1 MKKLVT
7 LLLTLTMLC
16 ACCARAET
24 NSALPFEETFEFSL
38 IEPLSQQE
46 EGNLI
51 DRTIEERLNVRINR
65 TLVPNAG
72 YEDKLNTLLASAQ
85 LPDLVQMRSMNDAWI
100 TQEAVIPLN
109 DLLEVY
115 GQDYLKAWEGV
126 ETYMYDQGDTI
137 YSMKRRDAFTYGY
150 SNAIRLDWLEKVGK
164 EMPTTIEEYTDVLR
178 AFKTED
184 PNGNGLQDE
193 IPYVAGTGALC
204 TFSAA
209 YGLKGNLYLEDGRIV
224 TQYHALYFEEYVKT
238 MASLYAEGLI
248 DLEFDARTDEVRAEI
263 MAANQGGTIYANGSA
278 MTEITQS
285 LRANGVEDALLGVLL
300 PLEGPGGCN
309 ITGRTPSGGKALCI
323 TATASEP
330 EKLIQYMNFFWTE
343 EGIELTNF
351 GVEGVTFEREEDG
364 ARILLAPY
372 NTFAEARRVG
382 ISKDSSTMYWDADS
396 FIQLLF
402 EGATLDSMD
411 EIVEQSYLAY
421 MSNSEYAYIALPTAV
436 TNTATNIEKGS
447 DVWTP
452 LNDMTNNCIMGLV
465 GWEELAALIEE
476 MDEYAVNQILEE
488 AQAAY
493 DAMTR

>member
-285 LRANGVEDALLGVLL
+285 LRANGVEDALLACCFRWRGRVAATSPAVRPRAARHCASL
-300 PLEGPGGCN
+300 PQ
-309 ITGRTPSGGKALCI
+309 RPSPR
-323 TATASEP
+323 S
-330 EKLIQYMNFFWTE
+330 
-343 EGIELTNF
+343 
-351 GVEGVTFEREEDG
+351 
-364 ARILLAPY
+364 
-372 NTFAEARRVG
+372 
-382 ISKDSSTMYWDADS
+382 
-396 FIQLLF
+396 
-402 EGATLDSMD
+402 
-411 EIVEQSYLAY
+411 
-421 MSNSEYAYIALPTAV
+421 
-436 TNTATNIEKGS
+436 
-447 DVWTP
+447 
-452 LNDMTNNCIMGLV
+452 
-465 GWEELAALIEE
+465 
-476 MDEYAVNQILEE
+476 
-488 AQAAY
+488 
-493 DAMTR
+493 